1 MPQLSICLW
10 FDTEAEQAA
19 NHYVRIFKEMGR
31 EASVHSIAHYNAHEP
46 GPAGKVMTATFS
58 LDGQDFMALN
68 GGPHFKHSPA
78 MSIMVNCA
86 DQAEVDGFWNRLLE
100 GGAPSQCGWLTD
112 RFGVSWQIV
121 PAALERLTSSGVPG
135 QSARVMQALLGMVK
149 LDVAALERAAR
160 EG

>member
-1 MPQLSICLW
+1 MPQISICLW
-10 FDTEAEQAA
+10 FDTQAEQAA
-19 NHYVRIFKEMGR
+19 NHYVRIFQEMGR
-31 EASVHSIAHYNAHEP
+31 KASVRGVARYNAGEP
-46 GPAGKVMTATFS
+46 GPAGKVMTATFR
-58 LDGQDFMALN
+58 LDGQDFMGLN

-78 MSIMVNCA
+78 ISIMVKCA
-86 DQAEVDGFWNRLLE
+86 DQAEVDGFWDRLLE

-160 EG
+160 EA

>member
-1 MPQLSICLW
+1 MPQISICLW
-10 FDTEAEQAA
+10 FDTEAEEAA

-31 EASVHSIAHYNAHEP
+31 EASIRSIARYNAHEP
-46 GPAGKVMTATFS
+46 GPAGKVMTASFN
-58 LDGQDFMALN
+58 LDGQDFVGLN
-68 GGPHFKHSPA
+68 GGPMFKHSPA
-78 MSIMVNCA
+78 MSIMVKCA
-86 DQAEVDGFWNRLLE
+86 DQAEVDGFWDRLLE

>member
-10 FDTEAEQAA
+10 FDTEAQEAA
-19 NHYVRIFKEMGR
+19 NHYVRIFQEMGR
-31 EASVHSIAHYNAHEP
+31 KASMRSVARYSANEP
-46 GPAGKVMTATFS
+46 GPAGKVMTATFR

>member
-10 FDTEAEQAA
+10 FDTEAEDAA

-31 EASVHSIAHYNAHEP
+31 EASMRGVARYNAKEP
-46 GPAGKVMTATFS
+46 GPEGKVMTATFS
-58 LDGQDFMALN
+58 LDGQDFMGLN
-68 GGPHFKHSPA
+68 GGPIFKLSPA
-78 MSIMVNCA
+78 MSIVVKCA

-100 GGAPSQCGWLTD
+100 GGAASQCGWLTD

-135 QSARVMQALLGMVK
+135 QSARVMQALMGMVK

>member
-1 MPQLSICLW
+1 
-10 FDTEAEQAA
+10 
-19 NHYVRIFKEMGR
+19 MGR
-31 EASVHSIAHYNAHEP
+31 EASVRNIAHYNAHEP
-46 GPAGKVMTATFS
+46 GPEGQVMTATFS
-58 LDGQDFMALN
+58 LDGQDFMGLN

-121 PAALERLTSSGVPG
+121 PAALERLTSSDVPG
-135 QSARVMQALLGMVK
+135 QSARVMQAMLKMVK
-149 LDVAALERAAR
+149 LDVAVLEQAAQ
-160 EG
+160 GG

>member
-1 MPQLSICLW
+1 M
-10 FDTEAEQAA
+10 
-19 NHYVRIFKEMGR
+19 
-31 EASVHSIAHYNAHEP
+31 
-46 GPAGKVMTATFS
+46 
-58 LDGQDFMALN
+58 
-68 GGPHFKHSPA
+68 FKHSPA
-78 MSIMVNCA
+78 MSIMVKCA
-86 DQAEVDGFWNRLLE
+86 DQAEVDGFWDRLLE

-149 LDVAALERAAR
+149 LDVAALEQAAR

>member
-10 FDTEAEQAA
+10 FDTEGEEAA

-31 EASVHSIAHYNAHEP
+31 EASIRGIARYSSNEP
-46 GPAGKVMTATFS
+46 GPEGKVMTATFS

-78 MSIMVNCA
+78 MSIMVTCA
-86 DQAEVDGFWNRLLE
+86 DQAEVDGFWTRLLE
-100 GGAPSQCGWLTD
+100 GGAPSQCGWLAD